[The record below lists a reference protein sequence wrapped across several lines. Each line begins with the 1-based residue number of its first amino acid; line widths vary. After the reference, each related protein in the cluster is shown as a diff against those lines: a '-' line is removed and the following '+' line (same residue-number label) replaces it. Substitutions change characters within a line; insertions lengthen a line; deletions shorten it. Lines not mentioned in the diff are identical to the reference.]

1 MEFLYGFLAGILFWY
16 LMHRMLMAV
25 GFERIRQMQRD
36 KFRRE
41 ILDKAGY
48 DRLLLFQA
56 AVEDELSKRKGEA

>member
-1 MEFLYGFLAGILFWY
+1 MSFLYGFLAGILFWY
-16 LMHRMLMAV
+16 LMHRMLMAF

-48 DRLLLFQA
+48 DRLLLFQK
-56 AVEDELSKRKGEA
+56 AVDEELARRKGEA